1 MTGFRGSFW
10 VGGHFHVPRGWCM
23 STPQGPNLWCSGS
36 FQTSPIWM
44 SFCLLY
50 KKLVIVSKQSISLDA
65 VSHYSKLSN
74 LRCGGVIGTSQ
85 FIASQAEVQGVLDL
99 SLASEVGASC
109 GAEPSTCWLCANSE

>member
-1 MTGFRGSFW
+1 MCQEGGACQLPRDQTCGAQDPSGPHLSGCPFASF
-10 VGGHFHVPRGWCM
+10 
-23 STPQGPNLWCSGS
+23 
-36 FQTSPIWM
+36 I
-44 SFCLLY
+44 